1 MLFSAAFLLTLG
13 VATTF
18 FPAELLAAATAGKP
32 TAASTLLVQAAG
44 GLYLGFAILNWMAK
58 DNLIGGIYSRPVALG
73 NFLHFFAVGMALI
86 RAVRDGQRGTA
97 VVVLAL
103 FYAVFALWFGLV
115 VFTNPLRNKAPEVGS
130 SITSE

>member
-18 FPAELLAAATAGKP
+18 FPTELLAATGGKQP
-32 TAASTLLVQAAG
+32 IAATLLVQAAG

-73 NFLHFFAVGMALI
+73 NLLHFFAVAMALV
-86 RAVRDGQRGTA
+86 RAVRDGHRGA
-97 VVVLAL
+97 AIVLL
-103 FYAVFALWFGLV
+103 TLCYAVFALWFGLV
-115 VFTNPLRNKAPEVGS
+115 VFTNPLRKKPAEVS
-130 SITSE
+130 